1 LVKTSLAPI
10 ARKTVLMQ
18 LRKQEASKL
27 RKKGEREFQKAKSL
41 TNRSVSGLVSLQRR
55 IDSSKEQL
63 DSVSGI
69 LTQRMAQQESI
80 QRLITNAQER
90 LRREYEAKEQAEQ
103 EVDFAESDEEKHQ
116 AIARFRIITERINDL
131 VDEIKQRS
139 KTAKKISQGIEDYN
153 KSSKKLTSKIQKQTH
168 SKPDLQK
175 LIKTGRKT
183 TINLAKQI
191 ERKAK
196 QEESA
201 KLNLSKISKK
211 LSELASK
218 RRKMS
223 TKKKKSNT
231 RKLKSKVRRIKTKTK
246 KKSKTRKLK
255 SKVRRI
261 KTKTKKKSKTRK
273 LKSKVRRIKTK
284 TKKKKLRL
292 GKRN

>member
-1 LVKTSLAPI
+1 MKTSLVTI
-10 ARKTVLMQ
+10 VRQSVLLQ
-18 LRKQEASKL
+18 LRKQEAAKL
-27 RKKGEREFQKAKSL
+27 RKKGEREFQKAKSQ
-41 TNRSVSGLVSLQRR
+41 TQRSVSGLLSLQRR

-63 DSVSGI
+63 DDVSGI

-80 QRLITNAQER
+80 QRLIANAQES
-90 LRREYEAKEQAEQ
+90 LRRENEAKEQAEQ

-116 AIARFRIITERINDL
+116 AIARFRIISERINEL
-131 VDEIKQRS
+131 GEEIKQRS
-139 KTAKKISQGIEDYN
+139 KTAKKISQGIEDYH
-153 KSSKKLTSKIQKQTH
+153 KSSTKLTSKIQKQTH

-183 TINLAKQI
+183 TNRLAKQI

-218 RRKMS
+218 RRKIS
-223 TKKKKSNT
+223 AKKKKSKA
-231 RKLKSKVRRIKTKTK
+231 RKVKSKVRRIKTKTK
-246 KKSKTRKLK
+246 KKSKARKVK

-261 KTKTKKKSKTRK
+261 KTKTKKKSKARK
-273 LKSKVRRIKTK
+273 VKSKFRRIKTK
-284 TKKKKLRL
+284 TKKKKLKLRRR
-292 GKRN
+292 K

>member
-1 LVKTSLAPI
+1 LASI
-10 ARKTVLMQ
+10 ARKTVLLQ
-18 LRKQEASKL
+18 LRKQEAVKL

-41 TNRSVSGLVSLQRR
+41 TNRSVSGLVSLKRR

-63 DSVSGI
+63 DDVSGI

-80 QRLITNAQER
+80 QRLIANAQES
-90 LRREYEAKEQAEQ
+90 LQRENEAKEQAEQ

-116 AIARFRIITERINDL
+116 ANARFGIITERINEL

-139 KTAKKISQGIEDYN
+139 KTAKKISQGIDDYN
-153 KSSKKLTSKIQKQTH
+153 KSSTKLTSKIQKQTH

-175 LIKTGRKT
+175 LITIGRKT
-183 TINLAKQI
+183 TIRLAKQI

-201 KLNLSKISKK
+201 KLNLLKISKK
-211 LSELASK
+211 LSEHASK
-218 RRKMS
+218 RRKIS
-223 TKKKKSNT
+223 AKKKKSKT
-231 RKLKSKVRRIKTKTK
+231 RKVKSKVRRIKTKTK
-246 KKSKTRKLK
+246 KKSKTRKVK

-273 LKSKVRRIKTK
+273 VKSKVRRIKTK
-284 TKKKKLRL
+284 TKKK
-292 GKRN
+292 N

>member
-1 LVKTSLAPI
+1 LVKTSLASI
-10 ARKTVLMQ
+10 TRKTVLLQ
-18 LRKQEASKL
+18 LRKQEAAKL
-27 RKKGEREFQKAKSL
+27 RRKGEREFQKAKSL
-41 TNRSVSGLVSLQRR
+41 TNRSISGLVSLQRR

-63 DSVSGI
+63 DDVSGI
-69 LTQRMAQQESI
+69 LTQRMAQHESI
-80 QRLITNAQER
+80 QRLIANAQEN
-90 LRREYEAKEQAEQ
+90 LRRENEAKEQAEQ

-116 AIARFRIITERINDL
+116 AIARLGIITERIDEL

-153 KSSKKLTSKIQKQTH
+153 KSSTKLTSKIQKQTH

-183 TINLAKQI
+183 TIRLAKQI
-191 ERKAK
+191 EKKAK

-223 TKKKKSNT
+223 AKKKKSKP
-231 RKLKSKVRRIKTKTK
+231 RKVKSKVRRIKTKTK
-246 KKSKTRKLK
+246 KKSKVRRIKTKTKKK

-261 KTKTKKKSKTRK
+261 KTKTKKKSK
-273 LKSKVRRIKTK
+273 VRRIKTK
-284 TKKKKLRL
+284 TKKKKLKLRIR
-292 GKRN
+292 K

>member
-1 LVKTSLAPI
+1 LVKTSLASI
-10 ARKTVLMQ
+10 ARKNVLLQ
-18 LRKQEASKL
+18 LRKQEAAKL

-63 DSVSGI
+63 DDVSGI
-69 LTQRMAQQESI
+69 LTQRMAQHESI
-80 QRLITNAQER
+80 QRLIANAQDG
-90 LRREYEAKEQAEQ
+90 LRRENEAKEQAEQ

-116 AIARFRIITERINDL
+116 AIARLGIITERIDEL

-139 KTAKKISQGIEDYN
+139 KTTKKISQGIEDYN
-153 KSSKKLTSKIQKQTH
+153 KSTIKLTSKIQKQTH

-183 TINLAKQI
+183 TIRLAKQI

-201 KLNLSKISKK
+201 KMNLSKISKK

-223 TKKKKSNT
+223 VKKKKSKA
-231 RKLKSKVRRIKTKTK
+231 RKVKSKVRRIKTKTK
-246 KKSKTRKLK
+246 KKSKARK
-255 SKVRRI
+255 V
-261 KTKTKKKSKTRK
+261 
-273 LKSKVRRIKTK
+273 KSKVRRIKTK
-284 TKKKKLRL
+284 TKKKKLKLRIR
-292 GKRN
+292 K